1 MPNKT
6 VCPIFPISN
15 VTGQGIP
22 ILKLFLSKLPNYD
35 NAGGPEDKE
44 LNDSWIDEIVESEFV
59 IDSEYNVKGVGL
71 VVGGTITKGEIIL
84 NQTLYLGPDKIG

>member
-1 MPNKT
+1 MSKILKGSACNLKPFLVKDDTGIDVIANLMPNKT

-44 LNDSWIDEIVESEFV
+44 LNDS
-59 IDSEYNVKGVGL
+59 
-71 VVGGTITKGEIIL
+71 
-84 NQTLYLGPDKIG
+84 